1 LYSDKP
7 PVEPPSSALSALLS
21 ILTVVSLCIF
31 IFLLVIRTA
40 NAATIIQRTD
50 VLGVLAET
58 EFAEHSYYITNQL
71 NGLHFHDEEL
81 TLEDIEE
88 FIKRDA
94 VSNEIGGVI
103 DGYARAFIEGDLEHH
118 LTTNDIVDI
127 ARNVEPELQE
137 LFDHRLTEADLE
149 RLAEALDD
157 VIDFDSFKVGYII
170 EDFELDMTIPNLFL
184 GSTLRWIFG
193 LFSLALLAIIFI
205 LRRGNIADAL
215 LGVGL
220 PIIISGLLSFA
231 CGMLMGSSPELFGET
246 FYALSK
252 FLDGPIYLITQ
263 YGFAFAAVGATL
275 IVVSIVINTASPKV
289 DPRY

>member
-1 LYSDKP
+1 
-7 PVEPPSSALSALLS
+7 
-21 ILTVVSLCIF
+21 
-31 IFLLVIRTA
+31 VIRTA

-71 NGLHFHDEEL
+71 NGLHFHDEDL

-88 FIKRDA
+88 FIKLDT

-103 DGYARAFIEGDLEHH
+103 DGYARAFVQGDLEHH
-118 LTTNDIVDI
+118 LTTDDIVII
-127 ARNVEPELQE
+127 ARNIEPELQE
-137 LFDHRLTEADLE
+137 LFDHRLTADDIE
-149 RLAEALDD
+149 HLAEALDD

-184 GSTLRWIFG
+184 GSTLRWVFG
-193 LFSLALLAIIFI
+193 LLSLALLVIIFI
-205 LRRGNIADAL
+205 LRRGNTADAL
-215 LGVGL
+215 LGTGL
-220 PIIISGLLSFA
+220 PIIFSGLLSFA
-231 CGMLMGSSPELFGET
+231 FGIMMDTRPEFFGET

-252 FLDGPIYLITQ
+252 FLDGPIYLMKQ

-275 IVVSIVINTASPKV
+275 IVVSIVINSARPKA
-289 DPRY
+289 YLEY